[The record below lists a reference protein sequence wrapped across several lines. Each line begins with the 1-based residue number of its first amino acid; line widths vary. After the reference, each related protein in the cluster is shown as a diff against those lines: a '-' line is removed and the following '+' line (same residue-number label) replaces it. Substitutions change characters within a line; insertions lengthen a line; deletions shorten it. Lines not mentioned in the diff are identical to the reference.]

1 MRVGRAG
8 EEEGSGGR
16 ERGRE
21 KGRESRGG
29 RGGKSCLPWLMC
41 EAARES

>member
-1 MRVGRAG
+1 MRVGRVG

-21 KGRESRGG
+21 KGRERRGG
-29 RGGKSCLPWLMC
+29 RGGKVLFTV
-41 EAARES
+41 ADV